1 VRGGITIGSTR
12 IGAMF
17 ATRKLDKTKV
27 ALTAAMVLSTAVSA
41 SAASKHRGAPRH
53 RPAIYAVRRRRS
65 EAYAVRRHPPAAYNV
80 IPSYGYAPTQ
90 ADPNSPA
97 MTGGGSL
104 GYNQM
109 LLID

>member
-1 VRGGITIGSTR
+1 
-12 IGAMF
+12 MF
-17 ATRKLDKTKV
+17 AIRKLDKTKV

-41 SAASKHRGAPRH
+41 SAATKHRDAPRH
-53 RPAIYAVRRRRS
+53 RPAIYAVRRRRP
-65 EAYAVRRHPPAAYNV
+65 AVYAVRRHPPAVYNV
-80 IPSYGYAPTQ
+80 APGYNYAPAQ
-90 ADPNSPA
+90 SDPNSPA

>member
-1 VRGGITIGSTR
+1 
-12 IGAMF
+12 MF
-17 ATRKLDKTKV
+17 ARRKFNKTRV
-27 ALTAAMVLSTAVSA
+27 ALAAAMILSTAVSA
-41 SAASKHRGAPRH
+41 SAATGNRPIRRH
-53 RPAIYAVRRRRS
+53 RPAVHAVRRRR
-65 EAYAVRRHPPAAYNV
+65 PAAYNV
-80 IPSYGYAPTQ
+80 LPGYNYAPPK